1 MAERGAAEAQP
12 IALTPMPPDAP
23 ADTQPEMSGFSDVPK
38 LRLDELLAQLVAR
51 AEEVISAQDRLGG
64 LLNANRMIIGD
75 LALPVVL
82 RRIVE
87 AACTLVNARYGAL
100 GVLSPAGGLAEFI
113 HVGID
118 GDTAREIGHLPEGKG
133 LLGALIDDPRPIR
146 LRTIADDPRS
156 VGFPP
161 NHPPMSSFLGVPI
174 RVRNEIF
181 GNLYLTEHVG
191 GEFTVEDEELVTA
204 LAATAGVAIENARLY
219 GEARRR
225 QDWLEASA
233 QITRQLL
240 EVTGEDPLKL
250 IARRAR
256 EVADAD
262 LVSVVLMTPDK
273 QRLMV
278 EVASGV
284 GSETL
289 VGLTYDRENTLA
301 AITFDT
307 GKPILVADVQAD
319 PKRYVH
325 LVEAAPVGPVIV
337 LPLVASEGVRGALV
351 VGRLRNRARF
361 DEAEL
366 DMATTFANHAALALE
381 LSDARDTRQRMVL
394 LEDRERIARDLHD
407 HVIQR
412 LFATGL
418 TIQSVAAA
426 AGSEKDAG
434 RLSAAVGDIDETIR
448 QIRTSI
454 FRLRGSLVPNA
465 GGLRSKVIEI
475 VDDTKGMLGFEP
487 NVRFDGPVDST
498 VPDGVVNE
506 LLAVVREALTNVARH
521 AHATATDV
529 AISAG
534 GNELTLVVV
543 DDGVGLGESTR
554 RSGLANMRLRAE
566 RLNGTM
572 SVTDATQPDGESGRK
587 GTKLQW
593 KVPLS

>member
-1 MAERGAAEAQP
+1 MAH
-12 IALTPMPPDAP
+12 DDP
-23 ADTQPEMSGFSDVPK
+23 ADARHVVPGLSDAPK

-87 AACTLVNARYGAL
+87 AGCQLVNARYGAL

-118 GDTAREIGHLPEGKG
+118 DGVAREIGHLPEGKG

-146 LRTIADDPRS
+146 LHAIADDPRS
-156 VGFPP
+156 VGFPA

-181 GNLYLTEHVG
+181 GNLYLTERVG
-191 GEFTVEDEELVTA
+191 GDFTVEDEELVTA

-240 EVTGEDPLKL
+240 SVSGEDPLQL

-262 LVSVVLMTPDK
+262 LVSVVLTTPDGE
-273 QRLMV
+273 RLMV
-278 EVASGV
+278 EVASGT
-284 GSETL
+284 GAETL
-289 VGLTYDRENTLA
+289 VGMTYDRENTLA

-319 PKRYVH
+319 PERYVH
-325 LVEAAPVGPVIV
+325 LVEAAPIGPVIV
-337 LPLVASEGVRGALV
+337 LPLLASEGVRGALV

-361 DEAEL
+361 DEADL
-366 DMATTFANHAALALE
+366 DMATSFANHAALALE

-448 QIRTSI
+448 QIRTTI

-465 GGLRSKVIEI
+465 GGVRAKVIEI
-475 VDDTKGMLGFEP
+475 VDDTKSMLGFEP
-487 NVRFDGPVDST
+487 NLRFDGPVDST
-498 VPDGVVNE
+498 VPDGVIGE
-506 LLAVVREALTNVARH
+506 LLAVVRESLTNVARH
-521 AHATATDV
+521 ARATHVDV
-529 AISAG
+529 AIAVG
-534 GNELTLVVV
+534 GEELNLVVV
-543 DDGVGLGESTR
+543 DDGVGLGEGTR
-554 RSGLANMRLRAE
+554 RSGLANMQLRAE

-572 SVTDATQPDGESGRK
+572 SVTDAQEPGTDTGRR

-593 KVPLS
+593 KVPLP